1 VGVFVCVG
9 LRAQKNC
16 PQKIFSPE
24 NFYYIY
30 RLMSQPKNYY
40 KERYQNTESAGDQE
54 FTNVNFLDQTRLQE
68 QEAKI
73 ESGEISCNT
82 DNPEEC
88 LNCGS

>member
-1 VGVFVCVG
+1 
-9 LRAQKNC
+9 
-16 PQKIFSPE
+16 
-24 NFYYIY
+24 
-30 RLMSQPKNYY
+30 MSQPKNYY

-82 DNPEEC
+82 DNLEEC
-88 LNCGS
+88 LSCGS

>member
-1 VGVFVCVG
+1 
-9 LRAQKNC
+9 
-16 PQKIFSPE
+16 
-24 NFYYIY
+24 
-30 RLMSQPKNYY
+30 MSQPKNYF
-40 KERYQNTESAGDQE
+40 KNESATTESAGDQE

>member
-1 VGVFVCVG
+1 
-9 LRAQKNC
+9 
-16 PQKIFSPE
+16 
-24 NFYYIY
+24 
-30 RLMSQPKNYY
+30 MSQPKNYY

-73 ESGEISCNT
+73 ESGEISCIT
-82 DNPEEC
+82 DYPEDC